1 LLDRWEQAKE
11 GEGQVVLL
19 RGEPGIGKSRLVQA
33 LRDRLADEPHIHA
46 SYYCSSHRQDSP
58 LRPVIAQLE
67 RAANVSRGE
76 DPEQKLD
83 KLEALIAQG
92 SGEIIRIAP
101 LIASLLSIPS
111 GGRYPPLDMSP
122 QLQRDRTLGA
132 LVDQLAGWAAHLPVL
147 LVWEDAHWADPTSLD
162 LLGVAIDRLQDLRVL
177 ALVTFRTEFVPP
189 WPSHT
194 HVTSLTL
201 NRLGRRRCGRLVA
214 GLTEGRSLPA
224 EVLDQIVGRADGVP
238 LFVEELTKAVLESG
252 LLRAQDDRY
261 ELEGALPVTVPAT
274 LQDSLMARLDRRA
287 PVKEMAQLAAVIGR
301 EFSHELLAAIASGEE
316 ELAEALR
323 QLMAA
328 ELVFRR
334 GSLPETTY
342 VFKHALVREAA
353 YASLPKGKR
362 QDLHARVAQAL
373 EARFAR
379 VAEAE
384 PDVLARHWTDAGEA
398 EKAVVYRLRAG
409 ERALKH
415 SATAEA
421 LAQLTMGQEI
431 LRSLPEGV
439 HRQRTELELQI
450 ALGTAL
456 GAAKGQAALETAQAY
471 SRARELCGQ
480 LGEDRRL
487 VPVLLGLWASHNARD
502 ELAAARTVAAE
513 LLQSAEQ
520 NSDGAAGILGHRALG
535 ATLFGLG
542 QFAAAR
548 THLQQLLELD
558 CSVAERSPALLPYD
572 PCVSGRAW
580 LALTLAVLGY
590 PEQAVVQ
597 SDEALV
603 EAGRLRHHNTTA
615 LVLSLR
621 CSLGQFLRD
630 HHDVARHAQGL
641 LAVAIE
647 QEFAYWIGLGMY
659 FRGWALAWAG
669 EIAAGIA
676 EMRRALIACQS
687 TGAQAYV
694 PYNMALLA
702 DMCRRADDAPQAR
715 KLLDEALERLGRT
728 DARYCEAELLRIDG
742 ELRLAMSRPDRDGA
756 ESSFRRAIEI
766 AHRQDA
772 RTAELRAARSLARVW
787 ADRGQRRQAHDL
799 LVPIYGWFTEGFDT
813 ADLQDAKA
821 LLDELR

>member
-1 LLDRWEQAKE
+1 
-11 GEGQVVLL
+11 
-19 RGEPGIGKSRLVQA
+19 
-33 LRDRLADEPHIHA
+33 
-46 SYYCSSHRQDSP
+46 
-58 LRPVIAQLE
+58 
-67 RAANVSRGE
+67 
-76 DPEQKLD
+76 
-83 KLEALIAQG
+83 
-92 SGEIIRIAP
+92 
-101 LIASLLSIPS
+101 
-111 GGRYPPLDMSP
+111 MSP
-122 QLQRDRTLGA
+122 QLQRDRTLAA

-147 LVWEDAHWADPTSLD
+147 LVSEDAHWADPTSLD
-162 LLGVAIDRLQDLRVL
+162 LLELAIDRLQDLRVL

-224 EVLDQIVGRADGVP
+224 EVLDRIVVRADGVP
-238 LFVEELTKAVLESG
+238 LFVEELTKTVLESG
-252 LLRAQDDRY
+252 LLRAEGDRY
-261 ELEGALPVTVPAT
+261 ELEGALPVAVPAT
-274 LQDSLMARLDRRA
+274 LQDSLMARLDRFA
-287 PVKEMAQLAAVIGR
+287 PVKEIAQLAAVIGR
-301 EFSHELLAAIASGEE
+301 EFSHELLAAIATGEE
-316 ELAEALR
+316 QLAKALR
-323 QLMAA
+323 QLLAA

-334 GSLPETTY
+334 GTLPETTY

-362 QDLHARVAQAL
+362 QQLHARVAQAL
-373 EARFAR
+373 EERFAR
-379 VAEAE
+379 VVEAE
-384 PDVLARHWTDAGEA
+384 PDVLARHWTEAGKA
-398 EKAVVYRLRAG
+398 EKAVVYRLKAG
-409 ERALKH
+409 ERALEH

-431 LRSLPEGV
+431 LRSLPEGAD
-439 HRQRTELELQI
+439 RQHTELELQI

-471 SRARELCGQ
+471 ARARELCGQ
-480 LGEDRRL
+480 LGEERRL

-502 ELAAARTVAAE
+502 ELTAARTVAAQLLE
-513 LLQSAEQ
+513 LAEQ
-520 NSDGAAGILGHRALG
+520 KSDGAAGILGHRALG

-548 THLQQLLELD
+548 THLQQLLQLD
-558 CSVAERSPALLPYD
+558 SSVAARAPALLPYD
-572 PCVSGRAW
+572 PCISGRAW

-590 PEQAVVQ
+590 PEQAVAQ
-597 SDEALV
+597 SEEALA

-621 CSLGQFLRD
+621 CSVGQFLRD

-647 QEFAYWIGLGMY
+647 QEFAYWTGLGMY

-756 ESSFRRAIEI
+756 ETSFRRAMEI

-772 RTAELRAARSLARVW
+772 KIAELRAAMSLARLW

-813 ADLQDAKA
+813 ADLKDAKA